1 MSDAELPEELNLK
14 FKRADVL
21 RYGENPHQ
29 KAALYVDETDMRPS
43 VARARKVQGKELSY
57 NNLMDADAAF
67 ECVAEFDEP
76 AAVIV
81 KHMNPCGVA
90 LGENVEDA
98 YRRAFACDPVSAFG
112 GIVAVNSHL
121 SAGLASRL
129 VEIFLEVVVAPT
141 ADDEALAIL
150 AAKPNVRVLLTGSM
164 PASTRANSSTR
175 LDEETRRTRGGP
187 KKDSG
192 QRVVR
197 SISGGLL
204 VSTSDNKVFSS
215 EGGSASGGDGKVTT
229 VTKRAP
235 TAAELSDMM
244 FAFTVVKHVKSNAIV
259 YVKDGATVGIGA
271 GQMSRIYSAK
281 IAALKAQEAKLSL
294 AGSVMAS
301 DAFMP
306 FPDCVEAA
314 HEAGATAIIQP
325 GGSLKDQDSIDA
337 ADRFGLAM
345 VFTGVRHFRH

>member
-1 MSDAELPEELNLK
+1 MSDAEFPEELKLS
-14 FKRADVL
+14 FKRAEVL

-29 KAALYVDETDMRPS
+29 KAALYVDGTDTRPS
-43 VARARKVQGKELSY
+43 VARARKVQGKDLSY

-90 LGENVEDA
+90 LGESAEDA

-112 GIVAVNSHL
+112 GIVAINSHL
-121 SAGLASRL
+121 SPGLASKL
-129 VEIFLEVVVAPT
+129 AEIFLEVVVAPS
-141 ADDEALAIL
+141 ADDEALSIL
-150 AAKPNVRVLLTGSM
+150 AAKPNVRVLLTGTM
-164 PASTRANSSTR
+164 PER
-175 LDEETRRTRGGP
+175 
-187 KKDSG
+187 DSG

-204 VSTSDNKVFSS
+204 VSTSDNKILD
-215 EGGSASGGDGKVTT
+215 GDVKT

-235 TAAELSDMM
+235 TAAELSDMA

-259 YVKDGATVGIGA
+259 YVKNGATVGIGA

-281 IAALKAQEAKLSL
+281 IAALKAAEIEVKPQSTSVLKGA
-294 AGSVMAS
+294 VMAS

-314 HEAGATAIIQP
+314 HEAGATAIVQP
-325 GGSLKDQDSIDA
+325 GGSLKDQGSIDA
-337 ADRFGLAM
+337 CDKYGMAM
-345 VFTGVRHFRH
+345 VFTGIRHFRH